1 MARSQRFGSRKT
13 KFSCPVSPHIA
24 WEWDL
29 IFKDCPVAPSERDME
44 ECRTCPLRGHLVDN
58 MRKEKEK
65 EKFRPRRDGADRNKR
80 RAGKPTDKVPDKTV
94 PDKGK
99 AYVG

>member
-1 MARSQRFGSRKT
+1 MARSQRLGSRKT
-13 KFSCPVSPHIA
+13 GFSCPVSPHIA
-24 WEWDL
+24 WDWNL
-29 IFKDCPVAPSERDME
+29 IFKECPLIANERDME
-44 ECRTCPLRGHLVDN
+44 ECRTCPLRGHLADE

-65 EKFRPRRDGADRNKR
+65 EKYRPRRDGDKKRTGKSTDR
-80 RAGKPTDKVPDKTV
+80 TTPDKAV